1 MKGEVTGSSE
11 RCVALLTAL
20 RSLLQVM
27 TTNIEQEVTY
37 TMFVGPLAYP
47 HPWARAVQRH

>member
-1 MKGEVTGSSE
+1 MFHILSFNIVTMKGEVTGSSE

-27 TTNIEQEVTY
+27 IQ
-37 TMFVGPLAYP
+37 MFD
-47 HPWARAVQRH
+47 RR